1 LQLPGHILELESS
14 IVADGILDKGRKI
27 GGSEQMVPTL
37 HREAEDRTQVQC
49 QSIDTTTFEGGI
61 Y

>member
-37 HREAEDRTQVQC
+37 HREAEDRIWT
-49 QSIDTTTFEGGI
+49 SLMAKH
-61 Y
+61 